1 MIKRSLEN
9 KLIDAINNMPVVA
22 LLGPR
27 QVGKTTLAL
36 EVAKLIGKESYYL
49 DLELDSDI
57 AKLADAQAYLERFEN
72 KLLIIDEVQRQP
84 DLFRLLRSLVDV
96 RKRAGERTAQF
107 LLLGSSSRDLI
118 QHSSETLAGRI
129 RFRVMTT

>member
-9 KLIDAINNMPVVA
+9 RLIDAINNMPVVA

-36 EVAKLIGKESYYL
+36 EVAKLIGKDSYYL

-57 AKLADAQAYLERFEN
+57 AKLSDAQAYLERFEN

-107 LLLGSSSRDLI
+107 LLL
-118 QHSSETLAGRI
+118 
-129 RFRVMTT
+129 V

>member
-1 MIKRSLEN
+1 MIKRLLEN
-9 KLIDAINNMPVVA
+9 KLINAINNMPVVA

-36 EVAKLIGKESYYL
+36 EVAKLIGKDSHYL

-57 AKLADAQAYLERFEN
+57 AKLSDAQAYLERLEN
-72 KLLIIDEVQRQP
+72 KLLIVDEVQRQP

-118 QHSSETLAGRI
+118 QHSSETLFI
-129 RFRVMTT
+129 TPKPLTTF